1 MAIKN
6 EQENSTLS
14 ATITTQIN
22 GQEIPAL
29 GINLGLNSNLTGFNV
44 NVNILS
50 LDACKA
56 NTADVQKQL
65 NDYIANTVK
74 TKLTTMGY
82 PVVLI

>member
-29 GINLGLNSNLTGFNV
+29 GVNVGLNSNLTGFNV
-44 NVNILS
+44 NINILS
-50 LDACKA
+50 LDVCK
-56 NTADVQKQL
+56 NTDVQTQL
-65 NDYIANTVK
+65 NDYISNTIK
-74 TKLTTMGY
+74 SKMTAMGY
-82 PVVLI
+82 PIVLT